1 VPIEEEEEI
10 RYSKP
15 NNLFKLHY
23 LVLEDLWKLTDKVH
37 VVWQWPAV
45 RTKHYLVAVTTEIP
59 EAKTRELGYQVSYV
73 ISAQSRHYNIHP
85 AKTRCKITRH

>member
-1 VPIEEEEEI
+1 MPIEEEEEI

-37 VVWQWPAV
+37 VV
-45 RTKHYLVAVTTEIP
+45 
-59 EAKTRELGYQVSYV
+59 
-73 ISAQSRHYNIHP
+73 
-85 AKTRCKITRH
+85 